1 MRALLIVD
9 LQNDYFEG
17 GRMPLAGTE
26 AAADRARALL
36 RHCREQGLPRWHVQH
51 LSVRPGASFF
61 VPDTPGAEIHPSV
74 APADGE
80 TVVRKHFPNAFRD
93 TPLLDA
99 LRAAGITELVVCG
112 AMSHL
117 CIDATTRAAAD
128 LGFGCAVA
136 HDACAT
142 RALSFGGV
150 EVPAPQVH
158 AAFMAALSGSY
169 ARMATAATLIDEWRG
184 RRPG

>member
-17 GRMPLAGTE
+17 GRMPLAGTG
-26 AAADRARALL
+26 AAAANAARLLAHHRERGLALF
-36 RHCREQGLPRWHVQH
+36 HVQH
-51 LSVRPGASFF
+51 LSTKPGASFF
-61 VPDTPGAEIHPSV
+61 VPGTPGADIHPSV

-80 TVVRKHFPNAFRD
+80 PLIRKHFPNAFRD
-93 TPLLDA
+93 TALLDE
-99 LRAAGITELVVCG
+99 LRRAGVTELTICG

-128 LGFGCAVA
+128 LGFGCTVA

-142 RALSFGGV
+142 RGLSFGGV
-150 EVPAPQVH
+150 DVPAPQVH

-169 ARMATAATLIDEWRG
+169 ARLTSTDALLDVPA
-184 RRPG
+184 